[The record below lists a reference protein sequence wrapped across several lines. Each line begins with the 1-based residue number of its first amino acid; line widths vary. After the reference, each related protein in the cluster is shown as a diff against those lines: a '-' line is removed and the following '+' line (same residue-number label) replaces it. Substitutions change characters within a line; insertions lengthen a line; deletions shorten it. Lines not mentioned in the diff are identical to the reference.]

1 MMKKLMMFSAVFAI
15 AIVSCTKT
23 NSLVGSSGKGQEK
36 IGSNNGTGG
45 NGNNNADTTKPPVD
59 TSDRGG
65 DNQIPEDCEGVF
77 CTQEFRQIFLEVK
90 NSSGATVTLTS
101 FHTEDM
107 AGNKLPTHLYEYDSW
122 RDAYM
127 VFNDAWVR
135 GNQNTTKQVRF
146 VGYVG
151 STKVVDE
158 VYTIATDCC
167 HIDKT
172 AGKDIVVLP

>member
-1 MMKKLMMFSAVFAI
+1 MTKKLMMLSAVFAI
-15 AIVSCTKT
+15 AIASCTKPAATIPTGSGST
-23 NSLVGSSGKGQEK
+23 NGEK
-36 IGSNNGTGG
+36 TGNKNDSTG
-45 NGNNNADTTKPPVD
+45 KPPYD
-59 TSDRGG
+59 IEEGCG
-65 DNQIPEDCEGVF
+65 DKTKLDCSGVF
-77 CTQEFRQIFLEVK
+77 CTMEFRQIFLEVK
-90 NSSGATVTLTS
+90 NNSGATVTLTS

-107 AGNKLPTHLYEYDSW
+107 AGNKLPADLYEYDAW

-127 VFNDAWVR
+127 VFNDAWVN
-135 GNQNTTKQVRF
+135 GPEGTTKKVRF